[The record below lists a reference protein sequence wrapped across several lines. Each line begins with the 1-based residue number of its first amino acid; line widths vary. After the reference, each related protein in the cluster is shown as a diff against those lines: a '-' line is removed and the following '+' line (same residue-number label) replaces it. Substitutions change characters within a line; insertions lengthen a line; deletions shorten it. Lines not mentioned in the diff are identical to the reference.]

1 MLPFRGRALVLAGLT
16 VLALGGTAC
25 GVAPGTAPSS
35 HPDAVLYP
43 GIEPLRSGHL
53 PVSDLHE
60 LYWET
65 VGNPDGIPAI
75 VLHGGPGGI
84 AGPRMRRFFDPERF
98 HVLLFDQRG
107 AVRSRPPAEWRENT
121 TQDLV
126 SDINLLRDHVG
137 MEGPALLFGGSWG
150 TTLAVAY
157 AEAYP
162 ELVSGMVLRGVFL
175 GTRAEI
181 DHFYHGGTAVLF
193 PENWERL
200 RALLPHPE
208 RLDYH
213 RQLFEM
219 ITGDDRAQQQAAVE
233 GWAWYEL
240 RMSSLDMTDEQADD
254 LIRRYRDS
262 LRSFSLLENFYMM
275 NDCFL
280 AEGQLLRDAG
290 RIAHIPTFIV
300 HGRFDAICAPR
311 SAYDLSR
318 RLDRVRLEFT
328 QAGHAQGEPPTTE
341 ALVRGVEWVAD
352 QAEE

>member
-1 MLPFRGRALVLAGLT
+1 VGLVL
-16 VLALGGTAC
+16 LAMSATAC
-25 GVAPGTAPSS
+25 GEGPGTGSS
-35 HPDAVLYP
+35 SRPATVLYP
-43 GIEPLRSGHL
+43 EIEPLRSGHL
-53 PVSDLHE
+53 QVSDLHE

-65 VGNPDGIPAI
+65 VGNPEGIPAI

-84 AGPRMRRFFDPERF
+84 AGPEMRRFFDPGRF

-107 AVRSRPPAEWRENT
+107 AIRSRPAAEWRENT

-126 SDINLLRDHVG
+126 EDINFLRDHVG

-162 ELVSGMVLRGVFL
+162 ELVSGIVLRGVFL
-175 GTRAEI
+175 ATRAEI
-181 DHFYHGGTAVLF
+181 DHFYHGGAAVLF

-200 RALLPHPE
+200 RGLLPAPE

-213 RQLFEM
+213 RQLFEL
-219 ITGDDRAQQQAAVE
+219 ITGDDRSRQQEAVE

-240 RMSSLDMTDEQADD
+240 RMSSLDMTDEKADD
-254 LIRRYRDS
+254 AIRRYRES
-262 LRSFSLLENFYMM
+262 LRPFSLLENFYMM

-280 AEGQLLRDAG
+280 EEDQLLRDAG

-300 HGRFDAICAPR
+300 HGRFDAICQPR
-311 SAYDLSR
+311 SAYELSR
-318 RLDRVRLEFT
+318 RLDRVHLEFT

-352 QAEE
+352 QMEGQRRN